1 MQVFIRPQKILG
13 SFYRNIDVEN
23 QRSPQE
29 NDLVCLREGNTPGSI
44 QISGTLAPHP
54 LAQAASPAHAA
65 HAAHAAPAMTSFT
78 SADRLT
84 RRHEIGSLAIYVWL
98 ATVICWG
105 PTMNMSANQ
114 LVNNCIDD

>member
-1 MQVFIRPQKILG
+1 MQVFIRPPKILG

-29 NDLVCLREGNTPGSI
+29 NDFVCLREGNTPGSI
-44 QISGTLAPHP
+44 QIGGTLAPHP
-54 LAQAASPAHAA
+54 LAQAASPA

-84 RRHEIGSLAIYVWL
+84 RRHEIGSLAIGNCCMLGSNHEYVGQS
-98 ATVICWG
+98 TG
-105 PTMNMSANQ
+105 Q
-114 LVNNCIDD
+114 